1 MSTSPNLL
9 TKCSIRLRRI
19 CVVWEFIN
27 GAVTCTLN
35 VTCTLDPAF
44 KKRHF
49 LGNFP
54 QNSEKKNSKASY
66 QTVPVTKS
74 NLGLQLVF
82 HDIVVFIRSVRKPK
96 RNCSIRSMEFPK
108 SKDYSFIKWYH
119 FFNTFTQMIT
129 PEKILRF
136 KAFRKKKSTTH
147 FVHQHQILPLGIF
160 HGFAGQQTWCH
171 HWTDVEALWSE
182 NNESIWKWFNNN
194 KKKINWKT
202 ELLRQL
208 NTKFT
213 GKQFMV
219 R

>member
-1 MSTSPNLL
+1 MTRWSTPAGLKQRSFSTGQCTGHHYTDKKTVLVSTSPNLL

-82 HDIVVFIRSVRKPK
+82 HEIVVFIRSVRKPK
-96 RNCSIRSMEFPK
+96 RNCSIHSSGFPK
-108 SKDYSFIKWYH
+108 SKDYSFIK
-119 FFNTFTQMIT
+119 
-129 PEKILRF
+129 
-136 KAFRKKKSTTH
+136 
-147 FVHQHQILPLGIF
+147 
-160 HGFAGQQTWCH
+160 
-171 HWTDVEALWSE
+171 
-182 NNESIWKWFNNN
+182 
-194 KKKINWKT
+194 
-202 ELLRQL
+202 
-208 NTKFT
+208 
-213 GKQFMV
+213 
-219 R
+219 

>member
-1 MSTSPNLL
+1 MSPSPNLF
-9 TKCSIRLRRI
+9 TKYSIRLRRI

-82 HDIVVFIRSVRKPK
+82 HEIVVFIRSVRKPK
-96 RNCSIRSMEFPK
+96 RNCSIHSSGFPK

-136 KAFRKKKSTTH
+136 KAFRKKKIHHSLCTSTSNPSSGNFSWLCRATNM
-147 FVHQHQILPLGIF
+147 VSSLNRCRSSL
-160 HGFAGQQTWCH
+160 
-171 HWTDVEALWSE
+171 
-182 NNESIWKWFNNN
+182 IWKQW
-194 KKKINWKT
+194 IHL
-202 ELLRQL
+202 EVIQ
-208 NTKFT
+208 
-213 GKQFMV
+213 Q
-219 R
+219 

>member
-49 LGNFP
+49 LGNFS

-74 NLGLQLVF
+74 NLGLQRHCRF
-82 HDIVVFIRSVRKPK
+82 HQICQKTKKKLFHSQHGV
-96 RNCSIRSMEFPK
+96 
-108 SKDYSFIKWYH
+108 SKIQRLQFY
-119 FFNTFTQMIT
+119 QMIPFFQYLYPNDHT
-129 PEKILRF
+129 RKDTKI
-136 KAFRKKKSTTH
+136 
-147 FVHQHQILPLGIF
+147 QGI
-160 HGFAGQQTWCH
+160 
-171 HWTDVEALWSE
+171 
-182 NNESIWKWFNNN
+182 
-194 KKKINWKT
+194 
-202 ELLRQL
+202 
-208 NTKFT
+208 
-213 GKQFMV
+213 
-219 R
+219 